1 MYQRR
6 RPLNRL
12 PRYQVAATP
21 NVTEGLE
28 SCLHPELE
36 FRMSEV
42 VQTHMIDIRGA
53 FRYPGLILTNR
64 TVATSRAG
72 MLLAD

>member
-1 MYQRR
+1 M
-6 RPLNRL
+6 
-12 PRYQVAATP
+12 AATP

-28 SCLHPELE
+28 SCLPPEWE
-36 FRMSEV
+36 FGMSAV

-53 FRYPGLILTNR
+53 FRYPGLILVDR